1 MMHFKLHVV
10 TLLFNVVELTSNES
24 VLESFVSLS
33 KVRSLPSVHFGNSHL
48 LKSCWF
54 TVHNIATAAFTGVII
69 TLTLPM
75 IFVDKHAIFRCVE
88 YYQNFH
94 CLQCF
99 GAVGWVAGRAS
110 GL

>member
-24 VLESFVSLS
+24 VLESVVSLS
-33 KVRSLPSVHFGNSHL
+33 KVRSLASVHFGNSRL

-75 IFVDKHAIFRCVE
+75 ISVDKHAIFRCVD
-88 YYQNFH
+88 YYPKFS
-94 CLQCF
+94 F
-99 GAVGWVAGRAS
+99 D
-110 GL
+110 